1 MRGPIAL
8 AKKAKDILQ
17 TEGIAV
23 LIKQSFFFLIRIE
36 YETLLLYENT
46 LEERIET
53 DFMPKIR
60 NFTFKIISSNKQA
73 EELTNSGIEL
83 PENFTLATARLKQGA
98 IAFCF
103 VINGELA
110 HIGWVAMTQKAKDS
124 VDPYPY
130 HVDFNNSEACTGGT
144 VTPPKYRGLGFMT
157 YGYYKRFQFLK
168 ERGIEVARSAVF
180 TGNIASR
187 KVHEKFRCRIYA
199 KAQYLRILGWRWWRE
214 KIPEVVP
221 KLEN

>member
-98 IAFCF
+98 IAFCIF
-103 VINGELA
+103 VDG
-110 HIGWVAMTQKAKDS
+110 K
-124 VDPYPY
+124 
-130 HVDFNNSEACTGGT
+130 
-144 VTPPKYRGLGFMT
+144 TPTILIHEFTIRHLHQVEVGIVN
-157 YGYYKRFQFLK
+157 QVFL
-168 ERGIEVARSAVF
+168 
-180 TGNIASR
+180 
-187 KVHEKFRCRIYA
+187 
-199 KAQYLRILGWRWWRE
+199 
-214 KIPEVVP
+214 
-221 KLEN
+221 